1 MAMGN
6 GVGDTLTLS
15 MPAGPRAC
23 HVVGAPPRGACGN
36 LPRDP
41 RAFCTFSYLFW
52 PTSLVAHVAICHV
65 KNVAHVAMLSR
76 FGKMWTVLLVAH
88 VAICHLAHEPFGP

>member
-1 MAMGN
+1 M
-6 GVGDTLTLS
+6 
-15 MPAGPRAC
+15 
-23 HVVGAPPRGACGN
+23 
-36 LPRDP
+36 
-41 RAFCTFSYLFW
+41 
-52 PTSLVAHVAICHV
+52 AHVAICHV